1 MPRSC
6 LGAGSQ
12 KQHQYSN
19 KTWKTSCSN
28 SATTFNSGVF
38 IISPLVVPFFQQ
50 SEKAHCNQMQP
61 MNLYGIETNLRRL
74 RTLLRPA
81 DKPIFIGLSFAGE
94 AVDLRVRSQG
104 AFVVNVTAANSSD
117 TPCVHWLTAVLYFG
131 HGREAASWLAGL
143 AHVSK
148 LVDSAE
154 SKLLLSICCR
164 IKQQRR
170 HDFPTRL

>member
-1 MPRSC
+1 MENFLLQQRNHFQLWCIYYFTARS
-6 LGAGSQ
+6 
-12 KQHQYSN
+12 
-19 KTWKTSCSN
+19 
-28 SATTFNSGVF
+28 
-38 IISPLVVPFFQQ
+38 PFFQQ

-117 TPCVHWLTAVLYFG
+117 TPCVH
-131 HGREAASWLAGL
+131 
-143 AHVSK
+143 
-148 LVDSAE
+148 
-154 SKLLLSICCR
+154 
-164 IKQQRR
+164 
-170 HDFPTRL
+170 